1 MDKAFFLK
9 DASSMGNR
17 QPTSAR
23 TTSIHGRQLRKL
35 FLHHGNMS
43 AELVLAII
51 AAVDLGFK

>member
-1 MDKAFFLK
+1 
-9 DASSMGNR
+9 MGNR